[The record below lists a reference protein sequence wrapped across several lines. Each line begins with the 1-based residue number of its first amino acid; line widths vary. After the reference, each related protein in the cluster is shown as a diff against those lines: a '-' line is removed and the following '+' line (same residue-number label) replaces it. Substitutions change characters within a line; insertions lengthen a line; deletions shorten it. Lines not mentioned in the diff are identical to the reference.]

1 MKKVVLILAG
11 MLVLVAIF
19 GVVGFAYAQ
28 TQTPPDEGAPFGAGP
43 GRGMMGRFGQGM
55 MGGTGYGP
63 MHEYMEQALA
73 TRLGLTEEDIEDK
86 LAAGETMWS
95 IAQAQGLTDEEISA
109 LMLTA
114 RDEALK
120 AAVAAGDLSQEQ
132 ADWMS
137 QHMQQMQGFGMGAG
151 GCGGGYGQGTRQ
163 RMPMG
168 RWFNQP

>member
-1 MKKVVLILAG
+1 MKKV
-11 MLVLVAIF
+11 MLVIVGVLVLSFLF
-19 GVVGFAYAQ
+19 GAAGFAYAQ
-28 TQTPPDEGAPFGAGP
+28 TQDPQDETAPFGAFR

-55 MGGTGYGP
+55 MQSGEYGR

-73 TRLGLTEEDIEDK
+73 AKLGLTEAEIEEK
-86 LAAGETMWS
+86 LAAGESMWS
-95 IAQAQGLTDEEISA
+95 IAQAQGMTDEEISA
-109 LMLTA
+109 LMLAA

-120 AAVAAGDLSQEQ
+120 AAVAAGTLTQEQ

-137 QHMQQMQGFGMGAG
+137 QRMQQMGGFGVGAG
-151 GCGGGYGQGTRQ
+151 HCAGNYGQGAAQ

>member
-1 MKKVVLILAG
+1 MKKV
-11 MLVLVAIF
+11 MLVIVGVLVLSFLF
-19 GVVGFAYAQ
+19 GAAGFAYAQ
-28 TQTPPDEGAPFGAGP
+28 TQNPQDETVPFGTP
-43 GRGMMGRFGQGM
+43 RGRGMLGRFGQSM
-55 MGGTGYGP
+55 MQSGEYGP
-63 MHEYMEQALA
+63 MHESMEQALA
-73 TRLGLTEEDIEDK
+73 AKLGLTEGEIEEK

-95 IAQAQGLTDEEISA
+95 IAQAQGMTDEEISA

-120 AAVAAGDLSQEQ
+120 AAVAAGTLTQEQ

-137 QHMQQMQGFGMGAG
+137 QRMQQMGGFGMGAG
-151 GCGGGYGQGTRQ
+151 NCGGGYGQGAAQ